1 MPIKLDDN
9 GSMPALDLENPD
21 SFSQKP
27 LSEQETR
34 ARLLGYAR
42 QGGFEKELLLLFAK
56 YDKLLRLCPDE
67 KEREDI
73 KKLGVAEF
81 YQLLYSAGRVY
92 R

>member
-1 MPIKLDDN
+1 MVIKLDDR
-9 GSMPALDLENPD
+9 GSMPELDLNNPD
-21 SFSQKP
+21 TYNQNP
-27 LSEQETR
+27 LPEAETR
-34 ARLLGYAR
+34 ARLLTYAR
-42 QGGFEKELLLLFAK
+42 LGGFEKELLMLFAK

-73 KKLGVAEF
+73 KKLGIAEF